1 MIFLS
6 PFLNVTRMSMSSF
19 FPGTARH
26 WNSVPLECFSL
37 TYDLSGFKS
46 RINRHLV
53 NRFPICC
60 NLFVLLFLV
69 TLFLV
74 VAVRPCMEWITIKKK
89 KRSCCW
95 NITCLDVYLAMLFLL
110 SSCYSLLLSNQN
122 QSACYSISQQ
132 VYDKQRKSFLRGDL
146 YVCCIKS
153 CSKIVLSQDFFM
165 PAKLSLLPTMV
176 VTLGRP

>member
-1 MIFLS
+1 MVDVLQNWLNWFHFLFLEVGLLIILTDCMIFLS

-74 VAVRPCMEWITIKKK
+74 VAVRPCME
-89 KRSCCW
+89 
-95 NITCLDVYLAMLFLL
+95 
-110 SSCYSLLLSNQN
+110 
-122 QSACYSISQQ
+122 
-132 VYDKQRKSFLRGDL
+132 
-146 YVCCIKS
+146 
-153 CSKIVLSQDFFM
+153 
-165 PAKLSLLPTMV
+165 
-176 VTLGRP
+176 